1 MEKNKNKDED
11 NGDAVSADRAA
22 EPAESAKPAEPA
34 ESAEDPLTAALARAE
49 AAERALADAQAK
61 QAAADA
67 AAKAGLP
74 AALAKFLAAVA
85 PEQMEAAAN
94 ELKGYIAG
102 QPNPLVRNEP
112 TPHAA
117 TSGDSDLDA
126 IGARL
131 FRK

>member
-1 MEKNKNKDED
+1 MKKNENKG
-11 NGDAVSADRAA
+11 NGDAVSADRTA
-22 EPAESAKPAEPA
+22 EPAEP
-34 ESAEDPLTAALARAE
+34 AEDPLTAALARAE
-49 AAERALADAQAK
+49 AAEKALAAAQAK
-61 QAAADA
+61 QAASDA

-85 PEQMEAAAN
+85 PEQMEAAAT
-94 ELKGYIAG
+94 ELKGYVAG
-102 QPNPLVRNEP
+102 QPNPLTRNEP

-117 TSGDSDLDA
+117 TSDDSNLDA

>member
-1 MEKNKNKDED
+1 MLSPLT
-11 NGDAVSADRAA
+11 APLSPLSPLRR
-22 EPAESAKPAEPA
+22 PRPLSPP
-34 ESAEDPLTAALARAE
+34 SPLSPLRRPRPLSPLTAALARAE
-49 AAERALADAQAK
+49 AAEKALAAAQAK
-61 QAAADA
+61 QSAADA

-85 PEQMEAAAN
+85 PEQMESAAT
-94 ELKGYIAG
+94 ELKSYIAG
-102 QPNPLVRNEP
+102 QPNPLTRNEP

-117 TSGDSDLDA
+117 TSDDSNLDA